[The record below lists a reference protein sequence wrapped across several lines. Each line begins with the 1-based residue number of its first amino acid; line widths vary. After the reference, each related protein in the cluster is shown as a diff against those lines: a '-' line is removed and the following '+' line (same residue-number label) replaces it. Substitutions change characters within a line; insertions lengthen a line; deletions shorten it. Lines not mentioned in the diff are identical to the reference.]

1 MVICKNCEHECHH
14 TNGGSCHCGCANCEH
29 DIQDAMDKL
38 TKVLTINE
46 GYEYDV
52 LFEPDF
58 TLTEN

>member
-1 MVICKNCEHECHH
+1 MTICKNCEHECHH
-14 TNGGSCHCGCANCEH
+14 TNGESCHCGCANCEH

-52 LFEPDF
+52 LFEPY
-58 TLTEN
+58 